1 MGGFLIG
8 VFVFLT
14 MIIISVIL
22 SMWSIFKKAGEPGW
36 AAIVPFYSLFVLVRI
51 VKRPLWWVIL
61 LLVPILN
68 ILVMFLIYSDLSAH
82 FGKKP
87 QFAVGIFFLPFIF
100 LPIIAFDD
108 SHYNNEKVTITN
120 SEQSA
125 LLLWFIIP
133 LAAILTLMFVNINHN
148 AVAPM
153 TKLDGKIPLKELEQ
167 VKQEDHKPAADTT
180 VHAAEGDKHDNEKV
194 EEKKVVVE
202 AAPSVAPAHK
212 AH

>member
-1 MGGFLIG
+1 
-8 VFVFLT
+8 
-14 MIIISVIL
+14 
-22 SMWSIFKKAGEPGW
+22 
-36 AAIVPFYSLFVLVRI
+36 
-51 VKRPLWWVIL
+51 
-61 LLVPILN
+61 
-68 ILVMFLIYSDLSAH
+68 
-82 FGKKP
+82 
-87 QFAVGIFFLPFIF
+87 
-100 LPIIAFDD
+100 
-108 SHYNNEKVTITN
+108 
-120 SEQSA
+120 
-125 LLLWFIIP
+125 
-133 LAAILTLMFVNINHN
+133 MFVNINHN